1 MIPADSILGIATIR
15 RHLLVKGCHATSW
28 FELNGVRTDT
38 GEHSRDVV
46 PFIHAASCPFRLL
59 RWERS
64 GG

>member
-15 RHLLVKGCHATSW
+15 RHLVKGCHATSW
-28 FELNGVRTDT
+28 FELNRVRTDT

-46 PFIHAASCPFRLL
+46 PFIHAASCPFCLL